1 MADPAEGAIIPF
13 HLPVLLTEV
22 VGQLGVRPDGVYVDA
37 TVGDGGHAYA
47 LLRAS
52 APLGCVCGIDLD
64 PRSLVRA
71 EQRLAPFGKRFFPIL
86 GSYANMGSLV
96 QGKCGDEVRADGI
109 LLDLGIS
116 SRQVDGAGFGF
127 SFQQDE
133 PLDMRFNPEAG
144 APTAA
149 DIVNTWSE
157 AELAAVL
164 RDYGEEPRAGRI
176 AQAIMR
182 QRPIATTVGLANLVA
197 GVVGRS
203 EGRGNAR
210 RRNSGQG
217 SSGGRSAGRNE
228 RGHRTHPA
236 TRTFQALRIA
246 VNDELN
252 TLSAGLS
259 AAVDLLA
266 PEGRMA
272 VISYHSLEDRLVKT
286 FLAREAARCICPP
299 RLPVCVCG
307 HQPRLALVNRRI
319 IRPGAGEVAANPR
332 SRSARLR
339 VAQRLRQ
346 QQQE

>member
-1 MADPAEGAIIPF
+1 MADQAEGVTIPF

-22 VGQLGVRPDGVYVDA
+22 IGQLGVRPDGVYVDA
-37 TVGDGGHAYA
+37 TVGDGGHAYG

-86 GSYANMGSLV
+86 GSYANMDSLV
-96 QGKCGDEVRADGI
+96 QERCGDEVRADGI

-144 APTAA
+144 TPTAA

-164 RDYGEEPRAGRI
+164 REYGEEPRAGRI
-176 AQAIMR
+176 AQAIIR
-182 QRPIATTVGLANLVA
+182 QRPIRTTLELAELVA
-197 GVVGRS
+197 RNGGGS
-203 EGRGNAR
+203 GGSAR
-210 RRNSGQG
+210 RRNT
-217 SSGGRSAGRNE
+217 GRSGPNRRDARSQ
-228 RGHRTHPA
+228 RTHPA

-252 TLSAGLS
+252 TLSAGLN

-266 PEGRMA
+266 PEGRLA

-307 HQPRLALVNRRI
+307 HQPRLSLVNRRI
-319 IRPGAGEVAANPR
+319 IRPSAGEVAANPR

-339 VAQRLRQ
+339 VAQRLS
-346 QQQE
+346 E